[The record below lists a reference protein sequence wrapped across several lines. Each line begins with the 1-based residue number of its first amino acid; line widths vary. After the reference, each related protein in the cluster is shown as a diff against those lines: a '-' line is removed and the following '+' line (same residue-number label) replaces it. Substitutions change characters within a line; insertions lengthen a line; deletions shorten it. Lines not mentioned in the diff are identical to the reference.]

1 MPKYKDTSV
10 IAKLGINYIRN
21 IIEESGSIFH
31 KIEQENDLGI
41 DGLIE
46 FIENGEPTSQNIA
59 VQIKSGNSYYN
70 ESTQECIIPVGSHYD
85 YWNNY
90 PLPIYGIVYV
100 HDLKKGFWVNIKDY
114 FESKGKVSV
123 IKFSINRTN
132 IFDLKDFNRIF
143 IPYNLNRIPLLSYE
157 EATSFFLSTSQS
169 EFHLGMVVLFRR
181 YVNMKITWDLFLNYI
196 KDNEVF
202 DIPYSLIYY
211 LAHIPW
217 HPDISYHG
225 EDINKEIK
233 SYVISII
240 KAYDKDMVIKLLSL
254 IDDDTICRGSIGQ
267 SVEAILSKVDNIN
280 TCLGDLILDEK
291 TPKSIIEHAALIY
304 AYYEGVNSLPILI
317 QANQTKQLNLDELIQ
332 YIQSYDWINPYS

>member
-10 IAKLGINYIRN
+10 TAKLGINYVRN
-21 IIEESGSIFH
+21 ITEESGSIFH

-46 FIENGEPTSQNIA
+46 FIENGEPISQSIA
-59 VQIKSGNSYYN
+59 VQIKSGNSYYC

-90 PLPIYGIVYV
+90 PLPVYGIVYI

-114 FESKGKVSV
+114 FKSEGKVPV

-132 IFDLKDFNRIF
+132 IFNLKDFDRIF
-143 IPYNLNRIPLLSYE
+143 IPYNLNRTPLLSRE

-169 EFHLGMVVLFRR
+169 EFYLGMVVLFRR

-196 KDNEVF
+196 NNNEIY
-202 DIPYSLIYY
+202 DIPYRLIYY

-225 EDINKEIK
+225 EDINEEIK

-240 KAYDKDMVIKLLSL
+240 KSYDKDIVIKLLSL
-254 IDDDTICRGSIGQ
+254 IDDNSICRGSIGQ

-280 TCLGDLILDEK
+280 MYL
-291 TPKSIIEHAALIY
+291 KSIILDKEISLSITQHAILIY
-304 AYYEGVNSLPILI
+304 AYYEGLNSLTTLI
-317 QANQTKQLNLDELIQ
+317 QANKNKNLDLSGLIQ
-332 YIQSYDWINPYS
+332 YIQNYKCINPYS